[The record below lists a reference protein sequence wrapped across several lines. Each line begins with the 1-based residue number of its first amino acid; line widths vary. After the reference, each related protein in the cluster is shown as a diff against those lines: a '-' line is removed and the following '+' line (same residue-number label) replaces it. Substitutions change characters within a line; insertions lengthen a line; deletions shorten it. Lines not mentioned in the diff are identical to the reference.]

1 MSRIVFE
8 SADKIPINRAKI
20 TKTIAE
26 NVEFERILLEEQ
38 LGKKEE
44 DLKIAMQSG
53 DYSAVKDRIQQP
65 VQIPVEQK
73 VIEMKTVNKKHVS
86 LKLGVVGSGQAGGRM
101 AEVFHSFGYD
111 SCAINTAKQDL
122 EHLGLPDARKMVVEY
137 TLSGSGKDI
146 EIGQAAI
153 DANRDAV
160 TAFITGVIA
169 DCDVAVLTLSLGGGS
184 GSGSAEP
191 MVEILSTL
199 GKPLLVL
206 AALPGSFDD
215 SQSRYNAM
223 QTLSKLADLSARG
236 AINSL
241 IVIDNAKI
249 ENSYPNLSQGKF
261 FDVSNR
267 SVIEPLHLFNQVT
280 AMSSN
285 LEVMDAMDLTR
296 SLLEAG
302 SCSLFGSMRIT
313 AEEYSGDESSL
324 LSAMVQKL
332 PDALPANDFN
342 LKEAQAVGVL
352 VTAKQE
358 VLDAMPYA
366 NIAYLFK
373 YVADEFDSA
382 RAFKGVYALA
392 SDSDDIQI
400 SFIFSGMGLPA
411 RRVDE
416 LKADAAK
423 HTAKVEEKKKK
434 TAAGMIMGGQKGPS
448 SQADRMIA
456 KVKSQNSAVGKLLGN
471 MGKVE
476 RKR

>member
-1 MSRIVFE
+1 MSRIIFE
-8 SADKIPINRAKI
+8 EEKTLPDATKTK
-20 TKTIAE
+20 KTIAE
-26 NVEFERILLEEQ
+26 NLEFERILLEEK
-38 LGKKEE
+38 LGKKED
-44 DLKIAMQSG
+44 DLKNAMQSG
-53 DYSAVKDRIQQP
+53 DYSAIKDRIQTA
-65 VQIPVEQK
+65 VQTSVEPK
-73 VIEMKTVNKKHVS
+73 VEKMKIANKKHVS

-101 AEVFHSFGYD
+101 AEVFHNFGYD
-111 SCAINTAKQDL
+111 ACAVNTAKQDL
-122 EHLGLPDARKMVVEY
+122 EFLSLPDARKLVVEY

-160 TAFITGVIA
+160 ATFITGVIGE
-169 DCDVAVLTLSLGGGS
+169 CDVAVLTLSLGGGS
-184 GSGSAEP
+184 GSGSAVP
-191 MVEILSTL
+191 MVEILGGL

-215 SQSRYNAM
+215 SQSRFNAM
-223 QTLSKLADLSARG
+223 QTLGKLADLSGRG
-236 AINSL
+236 VINSL

-249 ENSYPNLSQGKF
+249 ENSYPNLSQAQF

-280 AMSSN
+280 AMPSN

-296 SLLEAG
+296 ALLEAG
-302 SCSLFGSMRIT
+302 SCSLFGSMKVT
-313 AEEYSGDESSL
+313 AEEYSGDESAL
-324 LSAMVQKL
+324 LSAMVAKL
-332 PDALPANDFN
+332 PDALPANDFD

-373 YVADEFDSA
+373 YVSDEFDSA
-382 RAFKGVYALA
+382 RSFKGVYALP
-392 SDSDDIQI
+392 SESDDIQI

-423 HTAKVEEKKKK
+423 HVAKMEEKKKK
-434 TAAGMIMGGQKGPS
+434 TAAGMVVSGQKGPV

-456 KVKSQNSAVGKLLGN
+456 KVKQQNSAVGKLLGN
-471 MGKVE
+471 MGKVD